1 MSVTADPVADVDVL
15 VDVEVFGM
23 CRHTADIKE
32 IIVERPNS
40 RQLRSPQQTE
50 AADILVISTVSNRAA
65 LQVSE

>member
-1 MSVTADPVADVDVL
+1 
-15 VDVEVFGM
+15 VFGM

-50 AADILVISTVSNRAA
+50 AADILVISTVSDRAA